1 MSVEQERNIIE
12 CKNVSKTFQTPSGPF
27 QVIGDFSLTAREH
40 EFVAL
45 FGPGQ
50 CGKSTIINR
59 RSGDRDQRTG
69 NRKWKDG
76 KGAWSRAGCGVPEHL
91 PFPLV
96 DHHGQR

>member
-45 FGPGQ
+45 LVPANAA
-50 CGKSTIINR
+50 KVPLST
-59 RSGDRDQRTG
+59 
-69 NRKWKDG
+69 
-76 KGAWSRAGCGVPEHL
+76 
-91 PFPLV
+91 
-96 DHHGQR
+96 